1 MCRVDDEVQEYLVQ
15 LTHIAN
21 HLRQLTEFGAH
32 LGDVLV
38 LIGCNQQRGFERVQ
52 KVHGVLLVLVRMR
65 ELLHRFDNVGHPLDA
80 VESPG
85 ERFRNLGA
93 QVLQIVFPFQLGNF
107 LLVGAAL
114 RAVGQHRG
122 CAMHALEQFVE
133 VFEGAAQKI
142 YAVAHILNRRVDLMG
157 DTRREPTDRF
167 QFLRQLEFNH
177 HALAFLHFGQQFVLK
192 FLLLVRFASLRG
204 DVGAHGHRMGKAPF
218 PVV

>member
-1 MCRVDDEVQEYLVQ
+1 MVE

-65 ELLHRFDNVGHPLDA
+65 ELLHRFDNIGDPLDA
-80 VESPG
+80 VESPR

-107 LLVGAAL
+107 V
-114 RAVGQHRG
+114 
-122 CAMHALEQFVE
+122 
-133 VFEGAAQKI
+133 
-142 YAVAHILNRRVDLMG
+142 
-157 DTRREPTDRF
+157 
-167 QFLRQLEFNH
+167 
-177 HALAFLHFGQQFVLK
+177 
-192 FLLLVRFASLRG
+192 
-204 DVGAHGHRMGKAPF
+204 
-218 PVV
+218 